1 MRIRSRKTPTA
12 TKPEPDDITA
22 IREAIARFDPSA
34 STTIVGADK
43 AKLHDIFAPTAHSK
57 ALDPATTLV
66 LGARGAGKSFWASA
80 LYNSETRELA
90 AALYPRLGLNKLQV
104 QIGFGGVR
112 RAGVSKAI
120 VDQLVPIGQERAAA
134 DRFWQAVIAGA
145 ALEVTEP
152 GQKHAPREM
161 LKRFADPEDWADA
174 MEEVDDKLT
183 ENGETLL
190 IVFDALDAI
199 SEDWGR
205 LSGLIDA
212 LMRSVWE
219 LRGFNAIRAK
229 LFMRPDQLSE
239 LTLRFVELSK
249 LRSGAAKLAWKQ
261 ADLYGLMFARLAFDE
276 EAKESFGRFLKSQG
290 LGKLPSE
297 QEELRT
303 WTLSGNESQQQLLF
317 EAMAGNFM
325 GKGPRKGKTFDWPYN
340 HLADGLGDVTPR
352 SFLILMQSAAERSE
366 ARDTGDLVLLPQT
379 IRDGLREASKVR
391 IEQLNTEYPW
401 IKRVLQPLA
410 GLRVPAEPQV
420 FFDAWIENAT
430 VEAAVK
436 IAKKEKSLLPV
447 QSTASRQRFPSER
460 EAELANRLTKMGV
473 LTSRPDE
480 RYDMPDLFRVGAA
493 LLKKGGVTPK
503 A

>member
-1 MRIRSRKTPTA
+1 MTIRKRSRPV
-12 TKPEPDDITA
+12 KPEDISA

-43 AKLHDIFAPTAHSK
+43 AKLRDVFAPTAHSK

-66 LGARGAGKSFWASA
+66 LGARGAGKSFWASV
-80 LYNSETRELA
+80 LYNQDTRQLA
-90 AALYPRLGLNKLQV
+90 ADLYPRLELDKLRV
-104 QIGFGGVR
+104 EIGFGGVG
-112 RAGVSKAI
+112 RAGVPKAVI
-120 VDQLVPIGQERAAA
+120 DELVPQGQEKTTAEP
-134 DRFWQAVIAGA
+134 FWQAVIAGA
-145 ALEVTEP
+145 ALKVTEP
-152 GQKHAPREM
+152 DQKHTPTDM
-161 LKRFADPEDWADA
+161 LVRFADPQDWADA
-174 MEEVDDKLT
+174 MAEVDDKLT
-183 ENGETLL
+183 NRGETLL

-239 LTLRFVELSK
+239 LTLRFVELPK
-249 LRSGAAKLAWKQ
+249 LRSGAAKLGWGQ
-261 ADLYGLMFARLAFDE
+261 VDLYGLMFARLAFDE
-276 EAKESFGRFLKSQG
+276 EAAEAFGRFLEARG
-290 LGKLPSE
+290 LGKPPE
-297 QEELRT
+297 RQEELRT
-303 WTLSGNESQQQLLF
+303 WKLSSNETQQEKTF

-325 GKGPRKGKTFDWPYN
+325 GAGPRKGKTFDWPYN

-352 SFLILMQSAAERSE
+352 SFLILMQNAADRSQS
-366 ARDTGDLVLLPQT
+366 RDAGALILLPQT

-420 FFDAWIENAT
+420 FFDAWIEAST

-436 IAKKEKSLLPV
+436 IARKENALPPVSIPSSRKSDL
-447 QSTASRQRFPSER
+447 SDR
-460 EAELANRLTKMGV
+460 EPELADRLTKMGV
-473 LTSRPDE
+473 ITSRPDG
-480 RYDMPDLFRVGAA
+480 RYDMPDLFRIGAA

>member
-1 MRIRSRKTPTA
+1 MTIRIRKRSIPA
-12 TKPEPDDITA
+12 KPEDISA

-43 AKLHDIFAPTAHSK
+43 AKLQDVFAPTAHSK

-80 LYNSETRELA
+80 LYNQDTRLLA
-90 AALYPRLGLNKLQV
+90 AVLYPRLGLDRLQV
-104 QIGFGGVR
+104 QIGFGGVNN
-112 RAGVSKAI
+112 AGVSKAVI
-120 VDQLVPIGQERAAA
+120 DKLVPLGQEKATA
-134 DRFWQAVIAGA
+134 DRFWQAVIVSA

-152 GQKHAPREM
+152 NQKHAVKDM
-161 LKRFADPEDWADA
+161 LDRFADPENWADA
-174 MEEVDDKLT
+174 MKKVDEELT
-183 ENGETLL
+183 KRGETLL

-199 SEDWGR
+199 SEEWGR
-205 LSGLIDA
+205 LSGLIDS
-212 LMRSVWE
+212 LMRSVWD

-239 LTLRFVELSK
+239 LTLRFVELPK
-249 LRSGAAKLAWKQ
+249 LRSGAAKLSWNQ
-261 ADLYGLMFARLAFDE
+261 SDLYGLMFARLAFDH
-276 EAKESFGRFLKSQG
+276 EAKEAFERFLESLG
-290 LGKLPSE
+290 LGKSPAK
-297 QEELRT
+297 QEDLRT
-303 WTLSGNESQQQLLF
+303 WTLSSNESEQQQLF

-325 GKGPRKGKTFDWPYN
+325 GNGPRKGKTFDWPYN

-352 SFLILMQSAAERSE
+352 SFLILMQNAAEQSE
-366 ARDTGDLVLLPQT
+366 DRDAGSLVLLPQT

-410 GLRVPAEPQV
+410 GLRVPAAPQV
-420 FFDAWIENAT
+420 FFDAWLENAT
-430 VEAAVK
+430 VEAALK
-436 IAKKEKSLLPV
+436 IARNENSLPPV
-447 QSTASRQRFPSER
+447 QTRSNQKPVHSER
-460 EAELANRLTKMGV
+460 EADLADRMTKMGV
-473 LTSRPDE
+473 LTSRPDG

>member
-1 MRIRSRKTPTA
+1 MSVRLSSPL
-12 TKPEPDDITA
+12 PNGEDISA
-22 IREAIARFDPSA
+22 IRDAIARFDPSA

-43 AKLHDIFAPTAHSK
+43 AKVQDVFAPIAHSK

-66 LGARGAGKSFWASA
+66 LGARGAGKSFWASV
-80 LYNSETRELA
+80 LYNEDTRRLA
-90 AALYPRLGLNKLQV
+90 ANLYPRLGLDGLRV
-104 QIGFGGVR
+104 QIGFGGVN
-112 RAGVSKAI
+112 RAGVTRVMI
-120 VDQLVPIGQERAAA
+120 DGLVPPGQEKTAA
-134 DRFWQAVIAGA
+134 DAFWQAVIIGA
-145 ALEVTEP
+145 ALKVTEP
-152 GQKHAPREM
+152 GQKHTPSDM
-161 LKRFADPEDWADA
+161 LRRFRDPEDWADA
-174 MEEVDDKLT
+174 MAEVDDHLAASD
-183 ENGETLL
+183 ETLL

-219 LRGFNAIRAK
+219 LRGFSAIRAK

-239 LTLRFVELSK
+239 LTLRFVELPK
-249 LRSGAAKLAWKQ
+249 LRSGAARLGWSQ

-276 EAKESFGRFLKSQG
+276 EAGEGFRRFVVARG
-290 LGKLPSE
+290 LDKPPHNQAGLRAWKLSN
-297 QEELRT
+297 
-303 WTLSGNESQQQLLF
+303 NENRQQQLF
-317 EAMAGNFM
+317 EAMAGSFM

-352 SFLILMQSAAERSE
+352 SFLILMQNAAVRSE
-366 ARDTGDLVLLPQT
+366 ARDAGGLILLPQT

-420 FFDAWIENAT
+420 FFDAWAANAT

-436 IAKKEKSLLPV
+436 IARRENALPPVPIRSAMKSDLSDLE
-447 QSTASRQRFPSER
+447 SHLAER
-460 EAELANRLTKMGV
+460 LIKMGV
-473 LTSRPDE
+473 LTSRPDG
-480 RYDMPDLFRVGAA
+480 RYDMPDLFRIGAA

-503 A
+503 I

>member
-1 MRIRSRKTPTA
+1 MIVHQKSLL
-12 TKPEPDDITA
+12 PESEDISA
-22 IREAIARFDPSA
+22 IREAIAQFDPSA

-43 AKLHDIFAPTAHSK
+43 AKLQDVFAPTAHSK

-66 LGARGAGKSFWASA
+66 LGARGAGKSFWASV
-80 LYNSETRELA
+80 LYNEDTRRLA
-90 AALYPRLGLNKLQV
+90 ADLYPRLGLDRLQV
-104 QIGFGGVR
+104 QIGFGGVN
-112 RAGVSKAI
+112 RAGVSKSVI
-120 VDQLVPIGQERAAA
+120 DQLVPRGQEKFAA

-152 GQKHAPREM
+152 NQKHAPANILE
-161 LKRFADPEDWADA
+161 RFANPEDWDDA
-174 MEEVDDKLT
+174 MAEIDDNLT
-183 ENGETLL
+183 SRGETLL
-190 IVFDALDAI
+190 IVFDALDAV

-212 LMRSVWE
+212 LMRSVWN

-239 LTLRFVELSK
+239 LTLRFVELPK
-249 LRSGAAKLAWKQ
+249 LRSGAAKLGWRQ

-276 EAKESFGRFLKSQG
+276 EAGAAFARFLVSCD
-290 LGKLPSE
+290 LGRPPEK

-303 WTLSGNESQQQLLF
+303 WKLSNNESQQQKLF
-317 EAMAGNFM
+317 EAMAGIFM
-325 GKGPRKGKTFDWPYN
+325 GAGPRKGKTFDWPYN

-352 SFLILMQSAAERSE
+352 SFLILMQNAAERSQS
-366 ARDTGDLVLLPQT
+366 RDAGALILMPQT
-379 IRDGLREASKVR
+379 IREGLREASKVR

-420 FFDAWIENAT
+420 FFDAWTENAT

-436 IAKKEKSLLPV
+436 IARKENALPPV
-447 QSTASRQRFPSER
+447 LVGSSRKHDLSDR
-460 EAELANRLTKMGV
+460 EPDLAERLTKMGV
-473 LTSRPDE
+473 LIGRPDG

>member
-1 MRIRSRKTPTA
+1 MRVRKRKTPP
-12 TKPEPDDITA
+12 KPEDINA
-22 IREAIARFDPSA
+22 IRDAISRFDPSG
-34 STTIVGADK
+34 STTIVGVDK
-43 AKLHDIFAPTAHSK
+43 AKLQDIFAPTAHSK

-66 LGARGAGKSFWASA
+66 LGARGAGKSFWAST
-80 LYNSETRELA
+80 LYNQDTRRLA
-90 AALYPRLGLNKLQV
+90 AVLYPRLGLDKLQV

-112 RAGVSKAI
+112 RAGVAKDV
-120 VDQLVPIGQERAAA
+120 VDQLVPHGQEKATGE
-134 DRFWQAVIAGA
+134 RFWQAVIAGA
-145 ALEVTEP
+145 ALNVIEP
-152 GQKHAPREM
+152 KKKHAPKDM
-161 LKRFADPEDWADA
+161 LSRFADPEDWADA
-174 MEEVDDKLT
+174 MEKVDDKLT
-183 ENGETLL
+183 DRGETLL

-219 LRGFNAIRAK
+219 LRGFNSIRAK

-239 LTLRFVELSK
+239 LTLRFVELPK

-261 ADLYGLMFARLAFDE
+261 ADLYGLMFARLAFDKDAE
-276 EAKESFGRFLKSQG
+276 LAFKRFVKSCG
-290 LGKLPSE
+290 LDEPPDE
-297 QEELRT
+297 QEGLRN
-303 WTLSGNESQQQLLF
+303 WALSNDESQQQHIF

-352 SFLILMQSAAERSE
+352 SFLILMQSAAELSE
-366 ARDTGDLVLLPQT
+366 DRDTGGLVLLPLT

-410 GLRVPAEPQV
+410 GLRVPAEPQA
-420 FFDAWIENAT
+420 FFDAWIENST
-430 VEAAVK
+430 VEAAIK
-436 IAKKEKSLLPV
+436 IAENENSLSPV
-447 QSTASRQRFPSER
+447 RNRSLGESNHSDR
-460 EAELANRLTKMGV
+460 EADLADRLTKMGV
-473 LTSRPDE
+473 LTSRPDG

>member
-1 MRIRSRKTPTA
+1 MSIR
-12 TKPEPDDITA
+12 TKPTSPKPEDIAA

-34 STTIVGADK
+34 STTIVGEDK
-43 AKLHDIFAPTAHSK
+43 AKLQDVFAPTSHSK

-80 LYNSETRELA
+80 LYNPETRELA
-90 AALYPRLGLNKLQV
+90 AALYPRLGLDKLQV
-104 QIGFGGVR
+104 QIGFGGVK
-112 RAGVSKAI
+112 RAGADKATI
-120 VDQLVPIGQERAAA
+120 DQLVPVGQEKAAA

-145 ALEVTEP
+145 ALKVIEP
-152 GQKHAPREM
+152 DQKHAHKDM
-161 LKRFADPEDWADA
+161 VKRFADPEDWAAA

-183 ENGETLL
+183 ESGETLL

-219 LRGFNAIRAK
+219 LRGYNAIRAK

-249 LRSGAAKLAWKQ
+249 LRSGAAKLAWNQ

-276 EAKESFGRFLKSQG
+276 DAKEAFGGMLKSRG
-290 LGKLPSE
+290 LGNLPE
-297 QEELRT
+297 KQEELRT
-303 WTLSGNESQQQLLF
+303 WTLSNNERQQRQLF
-317 EAMAGNFM
+317 EVMAGNFM

-366 ARDTGDLVLLPQT
+366 GRDTGGLVLLPQT

-391 IEQLNTEYPW
+391 IEQLHTEYPW

-410 GLRVPAEPQV
+410 GLRVPAAPQV
-420 FFDAWIENAT
+420 FFDAWIENST

-436 IAKKEKSLLPV
+436 IARNERSLPPV
-447 QSTASRQRFPSER
+447 QIRSTKKCDLSNKETD
-460 EAELANRLTKMGV
+460 LADRLTKMGV
-473 LTSRPDE
+473 LTSRTDE

>member
-1 MRIRSRKTPTA
+1 MIVHQKSRRPRMEEISSIRQ
-12 TKPEPDDITA
+12 
-22 IREAIARFDPSA
+22 AIAQFDPSA

-43 AKLHDIFAPTAHSK
+43 ARLQEVFAPTAHSK

-66 LGARGAGKSFWASA
+66 LGARGAGKSFWASV
-80 LYNSETRELA
+80 LFNEDTRRLA
-90 AALYPRLGLNKLQV
+90 AHLYPRLGLDKLQV
-104 QIGFGGVR
+104 QIGFGGVG
-112 RAGVSKAI
+112 RAGVSKAEI
-120 VDQLVPIGQERAAA
+120 DQHVPHGDEKVAA
-134 DRFWQAVIAGA
+134 DRFWQAVIIRA
-145 ALEVTEP
+145 ALAVTEP
-152 GQKHAPREM
+152 DEKHNTREM
-161 LKRFADPEDWADA
+161 LDRFADPEDWAGA
-174 MEEVDDKLT
+174 MARIDDDLA
-183 ENGETLL
+183 GRGDTLL

-219 LRGFNAIRAK
+219 LRGFDAIRAK

-239 LTLRFVELSK
+239 LTLRFAEMPK
-249 LRSGAAKLAWKQ
+249 LRSGAANLAWTQ
-261 ADLYGLMFARLAFDE
+261 ADLYGLMFTRLAFDQ
-276 EAKESFGRFLKSQG
+276 EAGAAFGSFLKSCR
-290 LGKLPSE
+290 LGNLPRR

-303 WTLSGNESQQQLLF
+303 WKLSNNEALQQKLF

-325 GKGPRKGKTFDWPYN
+325 GAGPRKGRTFDWPYK

-352 SFLILMQSAAERSE
+352 SFLILMQNAAVLSQSRE
-366 ARDTGDLVLLPQT
+366 AGDLILLPQT

-420 FFDAWIENAT
+420 FFDAWRENST

-436 IAKKEKSLLPV
+436 IARKENALPPV
-447 QSTASRQRFPSER
+447 LIGSSRKPDLSDR
-460 EAELANRLTKMGV
+460 EPDLAERLTKMGV
-473 LTSRPDE
+473 LISRTDG

-493 LLKKGGVTPK
+493 LLKKGGVAPQ

>member
-1 MRIRSRKTPTA
+1 MTIHQSPRHP
-12 TKPEPDDITA
+12 KPEDISA

-34 STTIVGADK
+34 STTIVGEDK
-43 AKLHDIFAPTAHSK
+43 AKLREVFAPTAHSK

-66 LGARGAGKSFWASA
+66 LGARGAGKSFWASV
-80 LYNSETRELA
+80 LYNQDTRRLA
-90 AALYPRLGLNKLQV
+90 ADLYPRLELDRLRV
-104 QIGFGGVR
+104 EIGSGGVG
-112 RAGVSKAI
+112 RAGVSKAVI
-120 VDQLVPIGQERAAA
+120 DELVPQGQEKTTA
-134 DRFWQAVIAGA
+134 DSFWRAVIARE
-145 ALEVTEP
+145 ALKVTEP
-152 GQKHAPREM
+152 DQKPSTKEV
-161 LKRFADPEDWADA
+161 LTRFADPQDWEDA
-174 MEEVDDKLT
+174 MAAVDDELA
-183 ENGETLL
+183 NRGETLL

-199 SEDWGR
+199 SDDWGR

-239 LTLRFVELSK
+239 LTLRFVELPK
-249 LRSGAAKLAWKQ
+249 LRSGAAKLGWGQ

-276 EAKESFGRFLKSQG
+276 EAGEAFGRFLDARG
-290 LGKLPSE
+290 LGKPPE
-297 QEELRT
+297 DQESVRT
-303 WTLSGNESQQQLLF
+303 WKLSSNRTQQEWLF

-325 GKGPRKGKTFDWPYN
+325 GAGARKGKTFDWPYN
-340 HLADGLGDVTPR
+340 HLSDGLGDVTPR
-352 SFLILMQSAAERSE
+352 SFLIMMQNAAERSQS
-366 ARDTGDLVLLPQT
+366 RDAGALVLLPQT

-436 IAKKEKSLLPV
+436 IARNANALPPV
-447 QSTASRQRFPSER
+447 PIGPSQNSDLSDR
-460 EAELANRLTKMGV
+460 EPELAERLAKMGV
-473 LTSRPDE
+473 LTSRPDG
-480 RYDMPDLFRVGAA
+480 RYDMPDLFRIGAA

>member
-1 MRIRSRKTPTA
+1 MTIRQRSRL
-12 TKPEPDDITA
+12 TKPEDISA

-43 AKLHDIFAPTAHSK
+43 AKVRDVFAPTAHSK

-66 LGARGAGKSFWASA
+66 LGARGAGKSFWASV
-80 LYNSETRELA
+80 LYNQNTRQLA
-90 AALYPRLGLNKLQV
+90 AELYPRLELYKLRV
-104 QIGFGGVR
+104 EIGFGGVG
-112 RAGVSKAI
+112 RAGVSKAVI
-120 VDQLVPIGQERAAA
+120 DELVPQGEEKTTAGP
-134 DRFWQAVIAGA
+134 FWQAVIAGA
-145 ALEVTEP
+145 ALGVTEP
-152 GQKHAPREM
+152 DQKHTPSDM
-161 LKRFADPEDWADA
+161 LNRFTDPQDWVDA
-174 MEEVDDKLT
+174 MAEVDDKLT
-183 ENGETLL
+183 NQGETLL
-190 IVFDALDAI
+190 IVFDALDAL

-239 LTLRFVELSK
+239 LTLRFVELPK
-249 LRSGAAKLAWKQ
+249 LRSGAARLRWGQ
-261 ADLYGLMFARLAFDE
+261 ADLYGLMFARLAFDK
-276 EAKESFGRFLKSQG
+276 EAGEAFRRFLVACG
-290 LGKLPSE
+290 LGKPPEE

-303 WTLSGNESQQQLLF
+303 WKLSSDETQQEKLF

-325 GKGPRKGKTFDWPYN
+325 GSGPRKGKTFDWPYN
-340 HLADGLGDVTPR
+340 HLSDGLGDVTPR
-352 SFLILMQSAAERSE
+352 SFLILMQNAAERSQS
-366 ARDTGDLVLLPQT
+366 RDADALVLLPQT

-410 GLRVPAEPQV
+410 GLRVPAEPQI

-436 IAKKEKSLLPV
+436 IARKENALPPV
-447 QSTASRQRFPSER
+447 PIGATRKYNLRDRELDLAER
-460 EAELANRLTKMGV
+460 LSKMGV
-473 LTSRPDE
+473 LTSRPDG
-480 RYDMPDLFRVGAA
+480 RYDMPDLFRIGAA

-503 A
+503 V

>member
-1 MRIRSRKTPTA
+1 MNVRKRSISPNSI
-12 TKPEPDDITA
+12 DITT

-43 AKLHDIFAPTAHSK
+43 AKLQDVFAPTAHSK

-80 LYNSETRELA
+80 LYNEDTRQLA
-90 AALYPRLGLNKLQV
+90 AGLYPRLGLDRLQV
-104 QIGFGGVR
+104 QIGFSGVG
-112 RAGVSKAI
+112 RAGVSKAVI
-120 VDQLVPIGQERAAA
+120 DQLVPHGQEKTAA
-134 DRFWQAVIAGA
+134 DRFWQAVIAGV

-152 GQKHAPREM
+152 GQKHAPKDM
-161 LKRFADPEDWADA
+161 LERFADPEDWANAIAEIDGN
-174 MEEVDDKLT
+174 LT
-183 ENGETLL
+183 DHGKTLL
-190 IVFDALDAI
+190 IIFDALDAI

-229 LFMRPDQLSE
+229 LFIRPDQLSE
-239 LTLRFVELSK
+239 LTLRFVELPK
-249 LRSGAAKLAWKQ
+249 LRSGAAKLGWKQ

-276 EAKESFGRFLKSQG
+276 DAKEAFGRFIKSHG
-290 LGKLPSE
+290 LGELPKE
-297 QEELRT
+297 QEELRA
-303 WTLSGNESQQQLLF
+303 WTLSNNESQQQRLF

-325 GKGPRKGKTFDWPYN
+325 GKGPRKGKTFDWPYK

-352 SFLILMQSAAERSE
+352 SFLILMQSAAERSGE
-366 ARDTGDLVLLPQT
+366 RDAGGLVLLPQT
-379 IRDGLREASKVR
+379 IRDGLREASRVR
-391 IEQLNTEYPW
+391 IDQLKTEYPW

-410 GLRVPAEPQV
+410 GLRVPAAPQA

-436 IAKKEKSLLPV
+436 ISRIEQSLPPV
-447 QSTASRQRFPSER
+447 QARSSGQPVDSDR
-460 EAELANRLTKMGV
+460 EADLADRLTKMGV

-480 RYDMPDLFRVGAA
+480 RYDMPDLFRIGAA
-493 LLKKGGVTPK
+493 LLKKGGVTPE
-503 A
+503 ARG

>member
-1 MRIRSRKTPTA
+1 MSIRKRSIPS
-12 TKPEPDDITA
+12 KPEDISA
-22 IREAIARFDPSA
+22 IRQAIVRFDPSA

-43 AKLHDIFAPTAHSK
+43 AKLQDVFAPTAHSK

-80 LYNSETRELA
+80 LYNEDTRKLA
-90 AALYPRLGLNKLQV
+90 AVLYPRLGLDKLRV
-104 QIGFGGVR
+104 QIGFGGVG
-112 RAGVSKAI
+112 RAGVSRAVI
-120 VDQLVPIGQERAAA
+120 DQLVPPGREKVAA
-134 DRFWQAVIAGA
+134 DHFWQAVIIGA

-152 GQKHAPREM
+152 SQKHAPKDM
-161 LKRFADPEDWADA
+161 LDRFADPEDWAAA
-174 MEEVDDKLT
+174 MAEVDDELISR
-183 ENGETLL
+183 GETLL

-229 LFMRPDQLSE
+229 IFMRPDQLSE
-239 LTLRFVELSK
+239 LTLRFVELPK
-249 LRSGAAKLAWKQ
+249 LRSGAAKLGWKQ
-261 ADLYGLMFARLAFDE
+261 ADLYGLMFARIAFDK
-276 EAKESFGRFLKSQG
+276 EADEAFGRFLKSNG
-290 LGKLPSE
+290 LGKQPE
-297 QEELRT
+297 KQEELRT
-303 WTLSGNESQQQLLF
+303 WTLSNNESQQQQLF

-366 ARDTGDLVLLPQT
+366 DRDAGGLVLLPQT

-410 GLRVPAEPQV
+410 GLRVPALPQV

-436 IAKKEKSLLPV
+436 IARNENSLPPV
-447 QSTASRQRFPSER
+447 QTRPSRKSGQSDR
-460 EAELANRLTKMGV
+460 EAELADRLIKMGV
-473 LTSRPDE
+473 LTSRPDD

>member
-1 MRIRSRKTPTA
+1 MIVHQKSLSPQM
-12 TKPEPDDITA
+12 EDIST
-22 IREAIARFDPSA
+22 IREAIAQFDPSA
-34 STTIVGADK
+34 STTIVGVDK
-43 AKLHDIFAPTAHSK
+43 AKLQEVFAPTAHNK

-66 LGARGAGKSFWASA
+66 LGARGAGKSFWASV
-80 LYNSETRELA
+80 LYNSDTRQLA
-90 AALYPRLGLNKLQV
+90 ADLYPRLGLDRLQV
-104 QIGFGGVR
+104 EIGYGGVG
-112 RAGVSKAI
+112 RAGVSKAEI
-120 VDQLVPIGQERAAA
+120 DQHVPHGQEKITA
-134 DRFWQAVIAGA
+134 DRFWQAVIGRA
-145 ALEVTEP
+145 ALAVTES
-152 GQKHAPREM
+152 GKKYKTNELLA
-161 LKRFADPEDWADA
+161 RFADPEDWVDA
-174 MEEVDDKLT
+174 MAEVDDILT
-183 ENGETLL
+183 NKGETLL

-205 LSGLIDA
+205 LSGLVDA

-239 LTLRFVELSK
+239 LTLRFVELPK
-249 LRSGAAKLAWKQ
+249 LRSGAAKLAWSQ
-261 ADLYGLMFARLAFDE
+261 GDLYGLMFARLAFDE
-276 EAKESFGRFLKSQG
+276 EARPAFGRFLKSYG
-290 LGKLPSE
+290 LNNLPE
-297 QEELRT
+297 KQEELRT
-303 WTLSGNESQQQLLF
+303 WKLSNNEPLQQKLF

-325 GKGPRKGKTFDWPYN
+325 GAGPRKGKTFDWPYN

-352 SFLILMQSAAERSE
+352 SFLILMQNAAERSQS
-366 ARDTGDLVLLPQT
+366 RDAGALILLPQT

-436 IAKKEKSLLPV
+436 IARKESALPPV
-447 QSTASRQRFPSER
+447 LIASSPDADLSDR
-460 EAELANRLTKMGV
+460 EPDLAERLTKMGV
-473 LTSRPDE
+473 LINRADG

-493 LLKKGGVTPK
+493 LLKKGGVAPK

>member
-1 MRIRSRKTPTA
+1 MSFRTRSTPS
-12 TKPEPDDITA
+12 KSEDVIA

-34 STTIVGADK
+34 STTIVGEDK
-43 AKLHDIFAPTAHSK
+43 AKPRDVFAPTAHSK

-80 LYNSETRELA
+80 LFNDDTRRLA
-90 AALYPRLGLNKLQV
+90 AVLYPRLGLDRLRV
-104 QIGFGGVR
+104 QIGFGGVG
-112 RAGVSKAI
+112 RAGVSKAVI
-120 VDQLVPIGQERAAA
+120 DRLVPLGQEKTAA

-145 ALEVTEP
+145 ALTVTEP
-152 GQKHAPREM
+152 GQKHAATDM
-161 LKRFADPEDWADA
+161 LERFADPEDWADA
-174 MEEVDDKLT
+174 MTEVDNDLT
-183 ENGETLL
+183 SRGETLL

-199 SEDWGR
+199 SDDWGR

-212 LMRSVWE
+212 LMRSVWD

-229 LFMRPDQLSE
+229 LFMRPDQLNE
-239 LTLRFVELSK
+239 LTLRFVELPK
-249 LRSGAAKLAWKQ
+249 LRSGAAKLGWKQ
-261 ADLYGLMFARLAFDE
+261 ADLYGLMFARLAFDDEAE
-276 EAKESFGRFLKSQG
+276 EAFGSFLESRG
-290 LGKLPSE
+290 LGKPPEE

-303 WTLSGNESQQQLLF
+303 WTLANNESQQQRLF
-317 EAMAGNFM
+317 EAMAGSFM

-352 SFLILMQSAAERSE
+352 SFLILMQSAAERSGE
-366 ARDTGDLVLLPQT
+366 RDADGLVLLPQT

-410 GLRVPAEPQV
+410 GLRVPAAPQV
-420 FFDAWIENAT
+420 FFDAWKENAT

-436 IAKKEKSLLPV
+436 IARKENSLPPV
-447 QSTASRQRFPSER
+447 QARSARNNVNSDR
-460 EAELANRLTKMGV
+460 EADLAERLIKMGV
-473 LTSRPDE
+473 LTSRPDG

>member
-1 MRIRSRKTPTA
+1 MRCTP
-12 TKPEPDDITA
+12 EDISA

-43 AKLHDIFAPTAHSK
+43 AKPRDIFAPIAHSN

-66 LGARGAGKSFWASA
+66 LGARGAGKSFWASV
-80 LYNSETRELA
+80 LYNRDTRLLA
-90 AALYPRLGLNKLQV
+90 ADLYPRLRLDKLRV
-104 QIGFGGVR
+104 EIGFGGVN
-112 RAGVSKAI
+112 RAGASKAMI
-120 VDQLVPIGQERAAA
+120 DDLVPHGRERDAA
-134 DRFWQAVIAGA
+134 DRFWQAVIAGES
-145 ALEVTEP
+145 LKVTAP
-152 GQKHAPREM
+152 GQRHTPRDM
-161 LKRFADPEDWADA
+161 LNRFADPQDWADA
-174 MEEVDDKLT
+174 MAEVDDHLS
-183 ENGETLL
+183 NRGESLL

-205 LSGLIDA
+205 LSILIDA

-249 LRSGAAKLAWKQ
+249 LRSGAANLRWAQ
-261 ADLYGLMFARLAFDE
+261 TDLYGLMFARLAFDE
-276 EAKESFGRFLKSQG
+276 EAGEAFDRFLQSRD
-290 LGKLPSE
+290 LGKRPDSQNKLRAWRLSNNE
-297 QEELRT
+297 IVQEK
-303 WTLSGNESQQQLLF
+303 LF

-325 GKGPRKGKTFDWPYN
+325 GAGPRKGKTFDWPYN

-352 SFLILMQSAAERSE
+352 SFLILMQNAAERSHS
-366 ARDTGDLVLLPQT
+366 RDAGALVLLPQT
-379 IRDGLREASKVR
+379 IREGLREASKVR

-420 FFDAWIENAT
+420 FFDAWKDNAT

-436 IAKKEKSLLPV
+436 IARKGNALPPV
-447 QSTASRQRFPSER
+447 STVSSQGSNWSNR
-460 EAELANRLTKMGV
+460 EPELAERLTKMGV
-473 LTSRPDE
+473 LTSRPDG
-480 RYDMPDLFRVGAA
+480 RYDMPDLFRIGAA
-493 LLKKGGVTPK
+493 LLKKGGVAPQ

>member
-1 MRIRSRKTPTA
+1 MTMRQSSRAP
-12 TKPEPDDITA
+12 KPEDISA

-43 AKLHDIFAPTAHSK
+43 AKLRDIFAPTAHSK

-66 LGARGAGKSFWASA
+66 LGARGAGKSFWASV
-80 LYNSETRELA
+80 LYNHDTRQLA
-90 AALYPRLGLNKLQV
+90 ADLYPRLELEKLRV
-104 QIGFGGVR
+104 EIGFGGIG
-112 RAGVSKAI
+112 RAGVPKLVI
-120 VDQLVPIGQERAAA
+120 DNLVPQGQEKTKA
-134 DRFWQAVIAGA
+134 DPFWQAVIAGA
-145 ALEVTEP
+145 ALKVTEP
-152 GQKHAPREM
+152 HQAYTPSDM
-161 LKRFADPEDWADA
+161 LDRFADPQEWADA
-174 MEEVDDKLT
+174 MAAVDDELT
-183 ENGETLL
+183 NRGETLL

-229 LFMRPDQLSE
+229 IFMRPDQLSE
-239 LTLRFVELSK
+239 LTLRFVELPK
-249 LRSGAAKLAWKQ
+249 LRSGAAKLGWGQ

-276 EAKESFGRFLKSQG
+276 EAGEAFGRFLDAG
-290 LGKLPSE
+290 NLGKLPE
-297 QEELRT
+297 KQEELRL
-303 WTLSGNESQQQLLF
+303 WKLSSNEAQQEMLF
-317 EAMAGNFM
+317 EAMAGRFM
-325 GKGPRKGKTFDWPYN
+325 GAGPRKGKTFDWPYN

-352 SFLILMQSAAERSE
+352 SFLILMQKAAELSQS
-366 ARDTGDLVLLPQT
+366 RDAGALILLPQT

-436 IAKKEKSLLPV
+436 IARKENALPPV
-447 QSTASRQRFPSER
+447 PIVPSRNPDLSDREPDLAER
-460 EAELANRLTKMGV
+460 LAKMGV
-473 LTSRPDE
+473 LTSRPDG
-480 RYDMPDLFRVGAA
+480 RYDMPDLFRIGAA
-493 LLKKGGVTPK
+493 LLKKGGVAPK
-503 A
+503 F

>member
-1 MRIRSRKTPTA
+1 MSVSQKSLSHTQ
-12 TKPEPDDITA
+12 EDISA
-22 IREAIARFDPSA
+22 IREAIGQFDPSA

-43 AKLHDIFAPTAHSK
+43 AKLRDVFAPTAHSN

-66 LGARGAGKSFWASA
+66 LGARGAGKSFWASV
-80 LYNSETRELA
+80 LYNDDTRQLA
-90 AALYPRLGLNKLQV
+90 ADLYPRLGLDKLQV
-104 QIGFGGVR
+104 QIGFGGVS
-112 RAGVSKAI
+112 RAGVSKAVI
-120 VDQLVPIGQERAAA
+120 DELVPRGEERTAAA
-134 DRFWQAVIAGA
+134 TFWRAVIAGQ
-145 ALEVTEP
+145 ALDVTEP
-152 GQKHAPREM
+152 NQRHAPTDM
-161 LKRFADPEDWADA
+161 LGRFADPQDWVDA
-174 MEEVDDKLT
+174 MTEVDDALK
-183 ENGETLL
+183 NQGKTLL

-239 LTLRFVELSK
+239 LTLRFVELPK
-249 LRSGAAKLAWKQ
+249 LRSGAAKLRWGQ

-276 EAKESFGRFLKSQG
+276 TAGEAFSRFLEFCG
-290 LGKLPSE
+290 LGKPPE
-297 QEELRT
+297 RQEELRT
-303 WTLSGNESQQQLLF
+303 WKLSNNETQQEKLF

-325 GKGPRKGKTFDWPYN
+325 GAGPRKGKTFDWPYN

-352 SFLILMQSAAERSE
+352 SFLILMQNAAVRSQS
-366 ARDTGDLVLLPQT
+366 RDAGDLILLPQT
-379 IRDGLREASKVR
+379 IREGLREASKVR

-436 IAKKEKSLLPV
+436 IARNENALPPVLVGLSQKSNRAGGEPD
-447 QSTASRQRFPSER
+447 
-460 EAELANRLTKMGV
+460 LADRLTKMGV
-473 LTSRPDE
+473 LTSRPDG
-480 RYDMPDLFRVGAA
+480 RYDMPDLFRIGAA
-493 LLKKGGVTPK
+493 LLKKGGVTP
-503 A
+503 

>member
-1 MRIRSRKTPTA
+1 MRVRQKSRPP
-12 TKPEPDDITA
+12 KPEDINA
-22 IREAIARFDPSA
+22 IRNAIAHFDPSA

-43 AKLHDIFAPTAHSK
+43 AKLRDVFAPTAHSK

-66 LGARGAGKSFWASA
+66 LGARGAGKSFWASV
-80 LYNSETRELA
+80 LFNDDTRELA
-90 AALYPRLGLNKLQV
+90 SGLYPRLGLDKLQV
-104 QIGFGGVR
+104 MIGFAGVG
-112 RAGVSKAI
+112 RAGVRKSVI
-120 VDQLVPIGQERAAA
+120 DELVPPGNEKSSA
-134 DRFWQAVIAGA
+134 DRFWQAVLIGA
-145 ALEVTEP
+145 ALDVTEP
-152 GQKHAPREM
+152 DQKHAPKHM
-161 LKRFADPEDWADA
+161 LKRFADPEDWADEMA
-174 MEEVDDKLT
+174 KVDDHLSDR
-183 ENGETLL
+183 GETLL

-239 LTLRFVELSK
+239 LTLRFVELPK
-249 LRSGAAKLAWKQ
+249 LRSGAAKLGWRQ
-261 ADLYGLMFARLAFDE
+261 EDLYGLMFARLAFDE
-276 EAKESFGRFLKSQG
+276 EGGEAFGSFLRSLG
-290 LGKLPSE
+290 LGKLPE
-297 QEELRT
+297 KQEELRT
-303 WTLSGNESQQQLLF
+303 WKLSNNEIEQQKLF
-317 EAMAGNFM
+317 EAMAGSFM
-325 GKGPRKGKTFDWPYN
+325 GAGPRKGKTFDWPYN

-352 SFLILMQSAAERSE
+352 SFLILMQNAAERSQS
-366 ARDTGDLVLLPQT
+366 RDAVALVLLPQT

-420 FFDAWIENAT
+420 FFDAWAENAT
-430 VEAAVK
+430 VEAAVE
-436 IAKKEKSLLPV
+436 IARRENALPPVMIGSSLNSDL
-447 QSTASRQRFPSER
+447 SDR
-460 EAELANRLTKMGV
+460 EPDLADRLTKMGV
-473 LTSRPDE
+473 LTSRADG
-480 RYDMPDLFRVGAA
+480 RYDMPDLFRIGAA

>member
-1 MRIRSRKTPTA
+1 MTIRQRSRPP
-12 TKPEPDDITA
+12 KPEDISA

-43 AKLHDIFAPTAHSK
+43 AKLRDVFAPTAHST

-66 LGARGAGKSFWASA
+66 LGARGAGKSFWASV
-80 LYNSETRELA
+80 LYNQDTKQLA
-90 AALYPRLGLNKLQV
+90 SDLYPRLGLDRLRV
-104 QIGFGGVR
+104 QIGFGGVG
-112 RAGVSKAI
+112 RAGTSKPVI
-120 VDQLVPIGQERAAA
+120 DELVPLGREKTTA
-134 DRFWQAVIAGA
+134 DPFWRAVIVGA
-145 ALEVTEP
+145 VLKVIEP
-152 GQKHAPREM
+152 DRKHTPAEM
-161 LKRFADPEDWADA
+161 LARFADPQDWADA
-174 MEEVDDKLT
+174 MAEVDDELT
-183 ENGETLL
+183 GRGETLL
-190 IVFDALDAI
+190 IIFDALDAI

-239 LTLRFVELSK
+239 LTLRFVELPK
-249 LRSGAAKLAWKQ
+249 LRSGAAKLGWSQ
-261 ADLYGLMFARLAFDE
+261 ADLYGLMFARLAYDE
-276 EAKESFGRFLKSQG
+276 GAKEAFGRFLDARA
-290 LGKLPSE
+290 LGRPPE
-297 QEELRT
+297 RQEELRS
-303 WTLSGNESQQQLLF
+303 WKLSSNEAQQEKLF

-325 GKGPRKGKTFDWPYN
+325 GAGPRKGKTFDWPYN

-352 SFLILMQSAAERSE
+352 SFLILMQNAAEQSQSRG
-366 ARDTGDLVLLPQT
+366 AGDLILLPQT

-391 IEQLNTEYPW
+391 IDQLNTEYPW

-410 GLRVPAEPQV
+410 GLRVPAEPEV

-436 IAKKEKSLLPV
+436 IARKENALPPV
-447 QSTASRQRFPSER
+447 SIDRPWKTNLSDKEPDL
-460 EAELANRLTKMGV
+460 AERLTKMGV
-473 LTSRPDE
+473 LTSRPDG
-480 RYDMPDLFRVGAA
+480 RYDMPDLFRIGAA

-503 A
+503 S

>member
-1 MRIRSRKTPTA
+1 MSLSKRPFPANPKDIA
-12 TKPEPDDITA
+12 T

-34 STTIVGADK
+34 STTIIGADK
-43 AKLHDIFAPTAHSK
+43 AKLQDIFAPTAHSK

-80 LYNSETRELA
+80 LFNDDTRQLA
-90 AALYPRLGLNKLQV
+90 TALYPRLGLDRLHV
-104 QIGFGGVR
+104 EIGFGGVG
-112 RAGVSKAI
+112 RAGVSKAVI
-120 VDQLVPIGQERAAA
+120 DQLVPPGQERAAA

-145 ALEVTEP
+145 ALEVIEP
-152 GQKHAPREM
+152 DQRHVPKDMVA
-161 LKRFADPEDWADA
+161 RFADPEAWVDA
-174 MEEVDDKLT
+174 MANVDDELSK
-183 ENGETLL
+183 NGKTLL

-205 LSGLIDA
+205 LSGLIDS

-276 EAKESFGRFLKSQG
+276 DAHEAFVRLLERQG
-290 LGKLPSE
+290 LDKPPEE
-297 QEELRT
+297 QKDLRT
-303 WTLSGNESQQQLLF
+303 WPLSNNEGQQQRLF
-317 EAMAGNFM
+317 EAMAGSFM
-325 GKGPRKGKTFDWPYN
+325 GKGPRKGRTFDWPYN

-352 SFLILMQSAAERSE
+352 SFLILMQSAAERSQE
-366 ARDTGDLVLLPQT
+366 RDADNLVLLPQT

-410 GLRVPAEPQV
+410 GLRVPAMPQV
-420 FFDAWIENAT
+420 FFDAWKENAT

-436 IAKKEKSLLPV
+436 IARKEHSLPPVKS
-447 QSTASRQRFPSER
+447 SSARKADYSDR
-460 EAELANRLTKMGV
+460 EADLADRLTKMGV
-473 LTSRPDE
+473 LTSRPDG

-493 LLKKGGVTPK
+493 LLKKGGVTPR